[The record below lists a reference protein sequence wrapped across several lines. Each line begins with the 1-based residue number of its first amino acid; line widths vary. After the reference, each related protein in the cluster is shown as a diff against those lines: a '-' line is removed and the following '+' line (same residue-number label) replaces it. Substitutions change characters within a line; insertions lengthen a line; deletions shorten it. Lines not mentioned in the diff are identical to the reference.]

1 MKGIN
6 HIITEVG
13 MQSLN
18 YVYRFKNVG
27 CRDGSVPEAHTML

>member
-1 MKGIN
+1 MIN

-18 YVYRFKNVG
+18 YVYRLKSVD
-27 CRDGSVPEAHTML
+27 CRDASVPEAHTML